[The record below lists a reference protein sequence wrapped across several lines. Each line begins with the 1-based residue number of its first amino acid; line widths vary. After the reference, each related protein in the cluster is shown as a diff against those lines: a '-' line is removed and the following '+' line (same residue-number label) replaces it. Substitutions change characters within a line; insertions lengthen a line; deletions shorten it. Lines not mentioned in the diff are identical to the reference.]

1 VSDARLRIV
10 HVVCSDRFAG
20 VEQFVLRLAVA
31 QAEAG
36 HDVHVIGGAESRMRE
51 PLAAAHAGWSAATG
65 VRQALSALRA
75 RRDRMDVV
83 NTHMTDADVAAVLAL
98 GRRGPALV
106 STRHFTLRRGRALGV
121 PVDLLVR
128 RRVDAEIAISS
139 AVAAATGAPSTVVHS
154 GVPEADTDSEAAREH
169 VVLMAQRLQ
178 PEKRTD
184 VGIRAFVSSGLAR
197 DGWRLDIAGAGP
209 LHDDLQRLIDDLD
222 AGESVRLLG
231 FRDDVPALLRT
242 ASLFL
247 APCEIE
253 GLGLAVLEAMAS
265 GAAPVAAAA
274 AGHRDVLAG
283 IDERSGYRPGDI
295 EDAAAAL
302 RTLADDGERRQRLAA
317 AARDRA
323 RTEFSMKGQVAGTD
337 AAYRRALAQ
346 SRVRAT

>member
-1 VSDARLRIV
+1 VSEQPLQIV

-51 PLAAAHAGWSAATG
+51 PLATAHACWSAATG
-65 VRQALSALRA
+65 VRQAFSALRA

-83 NTHMTDADVAAVLAL
+83 NTHMTDADVAAVIAV
-98 GRRGPALV
+98 GRGPALV
-106 STRHFTLRRGRALGV
+106 STRHFALRRGRALGV

-154 GVPEADTDSEAAREH
+154 GVPEAVTDPEAAREH

-178 PEKRTD
+178 PEKRTE

-222 AGESVRLLG
+222 AGGSVRLLG
-231 FRDDVPALLRT
+231 FRDDIPALLRT

-253 GLGLAVLEAMAS
+253 GLGLAVLEAMAF
-265 GAAPVAAAA
+265 GVAPVAAAA

-283 IDERSGYRPGDI
+283 LDERSGYRPGDI

-302 RTLADDGERRQRLAA
+302 RTLADDGERRQRLAT
-317 AARDRA
+317 AARERV
-323 RTEFSMKGQVAGTD
+323 RTAFTLDGQRSGTD
-337 AAYRRALAQ
+337 AVYRRALQ
-346 SRVRAT
+346 TREQRA

>member
-1 VSDARLRIV
+1 MSDALRIM

-36 HDVHVIGGAESRMRE
+36 HDVHVIGGAEPRMRE
-51 PLAAAHAGWSAATG
+51 PLATANATWAAATG
-65 VRQALSALRA
+65 VRQAFSALRS
-75 RRDRMDVV
+75 RSNDVDVV
-83 NTHMTDADVAAVLAL
+83 NAHMTDADAAAVLAL

-106 STRHFTLRRGRALGV
+106 STRHFALPRGRALGV

-128 RRVDAEIAISS
+128 RRVDAEIAIST
-139 AVAAATGAPSTVVHS
+139 AVAGATGIPSTVVHS
-154 GVPEADTDSEAAREH
+154 GVPEAAPDTGAPRER

-209 LHDDLQRLIDDLD
+209 LHGDLQRLIDELD

-231 FRDDVPALLRT
+231 FRDDVPELLRT
-242 ASLFL
+242 AGLFL
-247 APCEIE
+247 APCEVE
-253 GLGLAVLEAMAS
+253 GLGLAVLEAMSA
-265 GAAPVAAAA
+265 GIAPIAAAA

-283 IDERSGYRPGDI
+283 LDERSGYRPGDI
-295 EDAAAAL
+295 EDAATAL
-302 RTLADDGERRQRLAA
+302 RTLAGDDERRARLAA

-323 RTEFSMKGQVAGTD
+323 RTEFSLEGQVACTD
-337 AAYRRALAQ
+337 AVYRRALE
-346 SRVRAT
+346 RTGGRRA